1 MAHPGSILVI
11 RIGVGN
17 GENLPCSH
25 YYSAKTVINYN
36 HSPHPQLETL
46 LVTSST
52 QTQSPFIQCR
62 CVKYVEIYR

>member
-1 MAHPGSILVI
+1 MAHPGSIFVI
-11 RIGVGN
+11 KIGVGN
-17 GENLPCSH
+17 GEKLPCSH

-52 QTQSPFIQCR
+52 QSQSLFIQCR
-62 CVKYVEIYR
+62 YVTCLEIY